1 MKKIIFGL
9 MMIMGVVMFTSCD
22 PNAGTDD
29 YIYDTTIVTP
39 TDPTDPDDGNDE
51 EVVSN
56 ENLSFEID
64 YGNNGY
70 VKFLGAILSNGTL
83 VYKGKSYKVYNV
95 STSKCK
101 IVVDGLETEVMYSM
115 NNTGVT
121 MYIKNVES
129 VTYTV
134 TTVGTTTTTVFAVTT
149 K

>member
-9 MMIMGVVMFTSCD
+9 MMIIGVFMFTSCD
-22 PNAGTDD
+22 PNAGSND
-29 YIYDTTIVTP
+29 YIDDDETIVTP

-56 ENLSFEID
+56 ETLNFAENNYGYVVFEGATLSS
-64 YGNNGY
+64 GNNMWYNNVSNESEKMYDISVVMIDGVANRN
-70 VKFLGAILSNGTL
+70 VKFVESN
-83 VYKGKSYKVYNV
+83 
-95 STSKCK
+95 
-101 IVVDGLETEVMYSM
+101 D
-115 NNTGVT
+115 GVT

-129 VTYTV
+129 VTYTT